1 MAIVNE
7 LNPKFEYRNSKQKMK
22 TTQAPSPKSEKPR
35 DASAEVSRRS
45 FLNVLWGALG
55 LAALA
60 EFVWLAVSF
69 LRPAK
74 AGSATSAAHT
84 VVPAGAVASFAP
96 GTATAFQ
103 RGEFYLVRLDDGGI
117 LALSCK
123 CTHLGCTVPWV
134 EKEKKFLCPC
144 HASAF
149 DMTGSVISS
158 PASRPLDLYPVA
170 VENNII
176 MVDTSRRIKRSG
188 FDQKQVVYLQD
199 R

>member
-1 MAIVNE
+1 
-7 LNPKFEYRNSKQKMK
+7 MK
-22 TTQAPSPKSEKPR
+22 TIHTPKSKKPR
-35 DASAEVSRRS
+35 DAPAEVSRRS
-45 FLNVLWGALG
+45 FLNILWAALG

-74 AGSATSAAHT
+74 PGSAETQANT
-84 VVPAGAVASFAP
+84 VVPAGSVASFAP

-149 DMTGSVISS
+149 DISGNVISS
-158 PASRPLDLYPVA
+158 PASRPLDIFPVA
-170 VENNII
+170 IENNMIK
-176 MVDTSRRIKRSG
+176 VDTGRRIKRSG
-188 FDQKQVVYLQD
+188 FDPKQAIYPQKG
-199 R
+199 